1 MAACWYGVVQKQREI
16 GILRATGAGRLRI
29 MTVFLLHGRLVGL
42 PGSIFGSALTF
53 GLLVVFPH
61 VFKVPD
67 GSPLFSAQLMIR
79 CWCCWRRWSL
89 AASGWRR
96 QFRRGARR
104 A

>member
-1 MAACWYGVVQKQREI
+1 MVQKQRKI
-16 GILRATGAGRLRI
+16 GILRATGSGRRRI
-29 MTVFLLHGRLVGL
+29 MTVFLLQDGLVG
-42 PGSIFGSALTF
+42 PGGSIVGPALTF

-61 VFKVPD
+61 VFEVPD
-67 GSPLFSAQLMIR
+67 GGPLFSAQLLIR

-104 A
+104 AWAQFR